1 MTIKTLLARI
11 RPPTAKSDPA
21 RNWLFAAAALL
32 LCGGA
37 ALLNWSGAA
46 FATPAT
52 AFVTEMPVPEAAFE
66 SIHVRA
72 LTDEEGEDP
81 KVRITATEPTDVY
94 VAHNTVAPGGNS
106 GWHTHPGPSVVVIKT
121 GTATVYDSDGRTCPA
136 TTYPAGTGFIDEGG
150 GHVHLVQNAGTTTLE
165 TYAFQIIPAGAARRI
180 DAPQPVNCPR
190 I

>member
-37 ALLNWSGAA
+37 ALLNWPRAA

-52 AFVTEMPVPEAAFE
+52 GFVTEMPVPAAFFE
-66 SIHVRA
+66 AIHVRA
-72 LTDEEGEDP
+72 LTDEGGEDP
-81 KVRITATEPTDVY
+81 KVRITATEPTNVY

-121 GTATVYDSDGRTCPA
+121 GTATVYDSDGTSCPVH
-136 TTYPAGTGFIDEGG
+136 TYPVGTGFIDSGG
-150 GHVHLVQNAGTTTLE
+150 GHVHLVANGGTTTLE
-165 TYAFQIIPAGAARRI
+165 TYAFQIIPAGANRRI
-180 DAPQPVNCPR
+180 DAVQPIACPVL
-190 I
+190 